1 MLGVRHIFGL
11 VSIHNALPAGETVRR
26 TKDIGRAV
34 TTVAED
40 ICAGRSWPGAVEIPI
55 DQQYRRAEV
64 VMPGLI
70 TGTAY
75 LPDADAVAKVAE
87 RLGARVATT
96 IEGGG
101 SIPRTTYARTGHQRH
116 KPAAAFRPRWRN
128 SSRSV
133 SSIRPW
139 PRARSTAASHSR
151 T

>member
-26 TKDIGRAV
+26 TEDIGRAV
-34 TTVAED
+34 TKVAED

-87 RLGARVATT
+87 ALPVVIT
-96 IEGGG
+96 IEGG

-116 KPAAAFRPRWRN
+116 KPAAAFRPRWRS
-128 SSRSV
+128 SSRSA
-133 SSIRPW
+133 SSTRPW